1 MISLALAAALSAA
14 AVPAPA
20 PHDTGQVPYTAAD
33 VQFMSG
39 MIVHHAQAILI
50 AGWAPSHDAS
60 VSLRKLCERIVVGQ
74 RDEIAT
80 MQRWL
85 LEHHETVPAVD
96 TLYDPMHQHMAGM
109 DHPMLMPGMLTDQ
122 QLAALN
128 AAQGVEFDRLFLTDM
143 IQHHR
148 GALTM
153 VDQLLKTPGAAQDG
167 RVFRF
172 AADVNVDQTT
182 EIDRMT
188 QMLAALPPA
197 TGGHRP

>member
-1 MISLALAAALSAA
+1 MIPLLVAITVGLAAGPGSAR
-14 AVPAPA
+14 
-20 PHDTGQVPYTAAD
+20 DTGQAPYTAAD

-50 AGWAPSHDAS
+50 AGWAPTHDAS
-60 VSLRKLCERIVVGQ
+60 ASLRKLCERIVVGQ

-85 LEHHETVPAVD
+85 AEHHETVPAVD
-96 TLYDPMHQHMAGM
+96 TSYDPMHQHMAGM
-109 DHPMLMPGMLTDQ
+109 GHKMLMPGMLTDD
-122 QLAALN
+122 QLAAL
-128 AAQGVEFDRLFLTDM
+128 AAARGVEFDRLFLTDM

-188 QMLAALPPA
+188 QMLAALPP
-197 TGGHRP
+197 GGHGL